1 MTTNDAWQGKT
12 SKPPNPITQGLRAV
26 ARDPVIFLVE
36 ILWRWS
42 FALLACLLVLGVG
55 LIILG
60 PLHVGHAWDTAWR
73 SRDPQRMGQLVVA
86 VVLLLGADR
95 RIKVILFAAIGVPVA
110 IALIWSILAALGRFA
125 TIRRLRAGLTSLR
138 FSSIFALQLLRGFI
152 GWFSLVLLLIASVGE
167 MLIATRGPQPDL
179 VLYYLMMLPSV
190 VLISVFWLTVNWYL
204 SLAAIF
210 GRDGQSFRGA
220 LRQARQTVRQQ
231 RSDFAGTGFVFLLF
245 RVVVLLIVTAICGL
259 TSGMAGTAPQSY
271 FTLLIIVSL
280 AYLAVADFLYMA
292 RMAAYLALA
301 AAHVDPAAGPKLV
314 ATSSATPV
322 ENTPIL

>member
-26 ARDPVIFLVE
+26 TRDPAIFLVE

-42 FALLACLLVLGVG
+42 FAILACLLVAGVG
-55 LIILG
+55 VMLLG

-73 SRDPQRMGQLVVA
+73 SRDPQRMGQLLVAVLLILGMKAVVA
-86 VVLLLGADR
+86 AL
-95 RIKVILFAAIGVPVA
+95 AIPVA
-110 IALIWSILAALGRFA
+110 IAFCGAFSRRLGRFV
-125 TIRRLRAGLTSLR
+125 TVKRLRAGLTSLR
-138 FSSIFALQLLRGFI
+138 FRTILALQLLRAFI
-152 GWFSLVLLLIASVGE
+152 GWLCLVLLFAAMFGE
-167 MLIATRGPQPDL
+167 ALIATRGPQPDL
-179 VLYYLMMLPSV
+179 LLYYLMVLPSV
-190 VLISVFWLTVNWYL
+190 VVISSFWLTVNWYL

-210 GRDGQSFRGA
+210 GREGQSFRGA

-245 RVVVLLIVTAICGL
+245 RVVILLIATAICGL
-259 TSGMAGTAPQSY
+259 TSGMVGSAPQSY

-280 AYLAVADFLYMA
+280 AYFAVADFLYMA

-301 AAHVDPAAGPKLV
+301 AAHVDPAAGPTLV
-314 ATSSATPV
+314 ATSSALPV
-322 ENTPIL
+322 ENTPTL

>member
-26 ARDPVIFLVE
+26 TRDPAIFLVE

-42 FALLACLLVLGVG
+42 FAIVACLLVVG
-55 LIILG
+55 IGLMLLG
-60 PLHVGHAWDTAWR
+60 PLHIGHRWDTAVS
-73 SRDPQRMGQLVVA
+73 SRDPQRVAQLIVA
-86 VVLLLGADR
+86 VVLLLG
-95 RIKVILFAAIGVPVA
+95 IKVIMIAVIGVPLA
-110 IALIWSILAALGRFA
+110 IALIWSILSALGRFV
-125 TIRRLRAGLTSLR
+125 TVKRLRASQTSLR
-138 FSSIFALQLLRGFI
+138 FRSIFALQLLRGFV
-152 GWFSLVLLLIASVGE
+152 GWFSFVLLLTAMIGE

-179 VLYYLMMLPSV
+179 LLYYLMMMPSV
-190 VLISVFWLTVNWYL
+190 VLISAFWLTVNWYL

-210 GRDGQSFRGA
+210 GREGQSFRGA

-245 RVVVLLIVTAICGL
+245 RVIVLLIATAICGL
-259 TSGMAGTAPQSY
+259 TSGMVGSSPQSY

-314 ATSSATPV
+314 ATSSALPV
-322 ENTPIL
+322 ENTPIV

>member
-1 MTTNDAWQGKT
+1 MTTNDVWQGKT

-26 ARDPVIFLVE
+26 TRDPVIFLVE

-42 FALLACLLVLGVG
+42 FALLACLLVVGVG
-55 LIILG
+55 LVILG
-60 PLHVGHAWDTAWR
+60 PLHVGHAWDTALR

-86 VVLLLGADR
+86 VVLLLG
-95 RIKVILFAAIGVPVA
+95 IKVILFAAIGVPLA

-125 TIRRLRAGLTSLR
+125 TVRRLRAGLTSLR
-138 FSSIFALQLLRGFI
+138 FRSIFALQLLRGFI
-152 GWFSLVLLLIASVGE
+152 GWLSLVLLVTASVGE
-167 MLIATRGPQPDL
+167 MLIATHGPQPDL

-190 VLISVFWLTVNWYL
+190 VLISAFWLTVNWYL

-220 LRQARQTVRQQ
+220 LRQARQTIRQQ

-245 RVVVLLIVTAICGL
+245 RVVVLLIATAICGL

-271 FTLLIIVSL
+271 FILLIVVSL
-280 AYLAVADFLYMA
+280 AYFAVADFLYMA

-301 AAHVDPAAGPKLV
+301 AAHVDPTAGPKLV
-314 ATSSATPV
+314 ATSSATPL